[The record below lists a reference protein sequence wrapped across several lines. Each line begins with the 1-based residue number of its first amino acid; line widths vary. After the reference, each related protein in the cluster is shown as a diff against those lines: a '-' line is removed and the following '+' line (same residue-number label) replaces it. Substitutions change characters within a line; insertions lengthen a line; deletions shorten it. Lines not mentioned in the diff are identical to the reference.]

1 MIRPCSRH
9 VLAVSWKA
17 TQEDSLRKPI
27 SKEDKNMETKKRIQ
41 KTLFAVVMAVVLV
54 GAAFGMSSAVRSA
67 DHPAAAVTKTSD
79 IPMVPANFSDL
90 AEKVRPGVVNIQV
103 VRTVKNAGFGVPFP
117 FRTPFGD
124 FFGPFSDENPHRS
137 PEQQGVGSGF
147 VISSDGYILTNNHV
161 IDEANQI
168 KIKLADGKE
177 YDAKVVGRDPKTD
190 LALLKAEGASN
201 LQPLQLGDSESLK
214 VGSWVVAVGSP
225 FGLEQTVT
233 AGIVSAKGRV
243 IGSGPYDNFIQTDA
257 SINPGNSGGPLLNTE
272 GQVVGINTAI
282 FSRTGGNV
290 GIGFAIP
297 VNMAKEIV
305 PQLEEKGHVTRGWL
319 GVGIQKITPE
329 LAKSFGLKDDKG
341 ALVSQVA
348 NDGPAHKGGIETG
361 DVIIEF
367 DGKKVSEMNDLPR
380 VVAST
385 PVGKAV
391 EVKVLRGG
399 NEVVREVKIAEMEQ
413 NEEAANVSSSTRKP
427 LGMTV
432 QNLTPEIAKGL
443 GLKTETG
450 ILVANVAPGSP
461 AAKADIRSGD
471 VIRQVNKKPVKDVED
486 FKQKIET
493 AKDQETILLLIQR
506 GENTL
511 FAALTPAKG

>member
-1 MIRPCSRH
+1 
-9 VLAVSWKA
+9 
-17 TQEDSLRKPI
+17 
-27 SKEDKNMETKKRIQ
+27 METKKHIK
-41 KTLFAVVMAVVLV
+41 KTLLALVLAVALI
-54 GAAFGMSSAVRSA
+54 GAGYGMSSAVKA
-67 DHPAAAVTKTSD
+67 AEQPTAAVAKTSD
-79 IPMVPANFSDL
+79 IPMVPATFSDL

-103 VRTVKNAGFGVPFP
+103 VKPMKNAGFGFP
-117 FRTPFGD
+117 NSFRTPFGD
-124 FFGPFSDENPHRS
+124 FFGPFSGENPHSS
-137 PEQQGVGSGF
+137 PMQQGVGSGF

-161 IDEANQI
+161 VDDANQI

-190 LALLKAEGASN
+190 LALLKAEGASG
-201 LQPLQLGDSESLK
+201 LHALQLGDSDSLK
-214 VGSWVVAVGSP
+214 VGNWVVAVGSP

-282 FSRTGGNV
+282 FSQSGGNV

-297 VNMAKEIV
+297 VNMAKEVV

-329 LAKSFGLKDDKG
+329 LAKSFDLKDEKG
-341 ALVSQVA
+341 ALVSQVVKG
-348 NDGPAHKGGIETG
+348 GPADKAGIQSG
-361 DVIIEF
+361 DVIVEF
-367 DGKKVSEMNDLPR
+367 NGKKVSDMNDLPR
-380 VVAST
+380 VVAAT
-385 PVGKAV
+385 PVGKTVA
-391 EVKVLRGG
+391 VKVLRGG
-399 NEVVREVKIAEMEQ
+399 NEVDREVKIAEMEQ
-413 NEEAANVSSSTRKP
+413 KEEIASETTHKP

-432 QNLTPEIAKGL
+432 QNITPEIAQGL
-443 GLKTETG
+443 GLKNETG
-450 ILVANVAPGSP
+450 ILVASVVPGSP
-461 AAKADIRSGD
+461 AANADIRSGD
-471 VIRQVNKKPVKDVED
+471 VIQQVNKMPVKNVED
-486 FKQKIET
+486 FKHKIET
-493 AKDQETILLLIQR
+493 AKAQESILLLIQR